1 MTTTV
6 SARLSTKYQLVLPKE
21 VREALN
27 LQPNDSVI
35 FLIVGDS
42 VYMRPR
48 PKSFTSTLLG
58 LHRDVWSGNTDEW
71 LERERASWQ

>member
-1 MTTTV
+1 MATSI
-6 SARLSTKYQLVLPKE
+6 SARLSTKYQLVIPRE
-21 VREALN
+21 VREALK

-48 PKSFTSTLLG
+48 PKSFTSALTG
-58 LHRDVWSGNTDEW
+58 LHSEVWSANTDEW
-71 LERERASWQ
+71 LEVERASWQ